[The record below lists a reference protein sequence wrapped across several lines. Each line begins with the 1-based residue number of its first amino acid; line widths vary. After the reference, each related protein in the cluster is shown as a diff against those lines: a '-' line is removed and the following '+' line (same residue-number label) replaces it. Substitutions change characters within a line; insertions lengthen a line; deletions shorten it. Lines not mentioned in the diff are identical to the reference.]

1 MSLPRGGEAGVQVA
15 HFSTATTSVI
25 MTPMLGMLSKL
36 NSSALVCALVLSL
49 LLVFSG
55 CGGGGGGGT
64 TPEPEPPSPVSPAPT
79 PDPPLPPPPP
89 APAPDPLPV
98 QPPPPCIEIHED
110 GCLSGTAL
118 EAQASL
124 LAQDYRDND
133 VSLNNQWGLEA
144 VNADWAYA
152 NVDLLKGVASKPGA
166 GVTIGFIDSGIDTSH
181 PQFVGKTV
189 TEMFLDG
196 VTDETGD
203 KFSHGTAVA
212 SVAAGVRAES
222 LMSSANGVAWG
233 ADIAMFSIP
242 TGSRD
247 GNYTPISLTGLS
259 NADSRWASNINSVL
273 NWRDGQRKVDF
284 LNLSVG
290 HEGIIDSYSEQDLR
304 DNFGTAIAAMAQVG
318 RSEKTVLIWSAGND
332 HGDSCDPAEVEQ
344 CENGQ
349 VNAVS
354 VWVPAGLAARISE
367 LRGHSLAVVALK
379 SSDSTIAGF
388 SNRCGIAADYCLAA
402 PGTAMTLA
410 YFGPREVNNVITN
423 GYRGI
428 GVGQGTSYAAPMVA
442 GGLALMKQLFRDQLS
457 NTALVTRLLNTADN
471 TGVYANRSVY
481 GRGKMDLK
489 AATSPVGVLEVV
501 PGTQVDGS
509 GLDLRT
515 TGMLLGPAFGDGVQ
529 RSFAGR
535 ELVAFDRLGAP
546 FWFDLGGFASV
557 APGPSTTGRLQDF
570 LATDSWDTPPRS
582 IGFPAGAFRLGYGTA
597 PVPWQLGLAAR
608 TAGARVSHL
617 ALPERTLTLTMAP
630 QAGLSVAAFTSE
642 GVFRQAPTSGATL
655 VWRPSG
661 SPLGLR
667 AGWLGERQTMLG
679 GTARGAFGGLAAG
692 TAFVGL
698 EGEAVLGGWRLGAT
712 AESGTVSPAARG
724 GVIDG
729 MTALTTSAFT
739 FSASRSFV
747 DAGLLRFSVSQPLR
761 VEHGRAS
768 LTVPVGRT
776 KTGEVVHLP
785 VSAQLA
791 PSGRQ
796 LDVAAHWQQRLVIGE
811 LRLGVVATHQPGH
824 RVTASPALTLLS
836 GWRWIF

>member
-1 MSLPRGGEAGVQVA
+1 M
-15 HFSTATTSVI
+15 
-25 MTPMLGMLSKL
+25 
-36 NSSALVCALVLSL
+36 
-49 LLVFSG
+49 
-55 CGGGGGGGT
+55 
-64 TPEPEPPSPVSPAPT
+64 
-79 PDPPLPPPPP
+79 
-89 APAPDPLPV
+89 
-98 QPPPPCIEIHED
+98 
-110 GCLSGTAL
+110 
-118 EAQASL
+118 SL
-124 LAQDYRDND
+124 LAQDYRDHD
-133 VSLNNQWGLEA
+133 VSLGNQWGLETI
-144 VNADWAYA
+144 NADWAYA
-152 NVDLLKGVASKPGA
+152 NVELLKGQDAKPGA
-166 GVTIGFIDSGIDTSH
+166 GVTIGFLDTGIDTGH
-181 PQFVGKTV
+181 PQFAGKTV
-189 TEMFLDG
+189 TEVFLEG
-196 VTDETGD
+196 KPDETGD
-203 KFSHGTAVA
+203 AFSHGTAVA
-212 SVAAGVRAES
+212 SVAAGVRAAS
-222 LMSSANGVAWG
+222 LTSSANGVAWG
-233 ADIAMFSIP
+233 ADIAMFAIP
-242 TGSRD
+242 TSPGS
-247 GNYTPISLTGLS
+247 GQYTPVSLAGLGS
-259 NADSRWASNINSVL
+259 ADATWASLANSVL
-273 NWRDGQRKVDF
+273 NWRNGRRKVDF

-290 HEGIIDSYSEQDLR
+290 YNGIIDSYSEQDLR
-304 DNFGTAIAAMAQVG
+304 DNFGTAIAAMAQAG
-318 RSEKTVLIWSAGND
+318 ASEKTILVWSAGNA
-332 HGDSCDPAEVEQ
+332 HGYPCDPAEVAQ
-344 CENGQ
+344 CRDDEK

-354 VWVPAGLAARISE
+354 VEVMPGLAARIAE
-367 LRGHSLAVVALK
+367 LRGHSLAVVALQA
-379 SSDSTIAGF
+379 SDSTIAGF
-388 SNRCGIAADYCLAA
+388 SSRCGIAADYCIAA
-402 PGTAMTLA
+402 PGSQVRVA
-410 YFGPREVNNVITN
+410 YYGPHGGNN
-423 GYRGI
+423 
-428 GVGQGTSYAAPMVA
+428 GVRRTGTSSGTSVAAPMVA

-489 AATSPVGVLEVV
+489 TATSPVGVLEVV

-515 TGMLLGPAFGDGVQ
+515 TGMLPGPAFGDGIQ

-570 LATDSWDTPPRS
+570 LATDSRGAPPRS
-582 IGFPAGAFRLGYGTA
+582 TGFPAGAFRLGYGTA

-617 ALPERTLTLTMAP
+617 ALAERTLTLTMAP
-630 QAGLSVAAFTSE
+630 RAGLSVAAFTSE
-642 GVFRQAPTSGATL
+642 VVLRQAPTSGATL
-655 VWRPSG
+655 AWRPNG
-661 SPLGLR
+661 FPLGLR

-698 EGEAVLGGWRLGAT
+698 EGEAVLGNWRLGAT
-712 AESGTVSPAARG
+712 AESGTVRPAARG

-739 FSASRSFV
+739 LSASRSFA
-747 DAGLLRFSVSQPLR
+747 DTGLLRVSVSQPLR

-796 LDVAAHWQQRLVIGE
+796 LDVAVHWQQRLATGE

-824 RVTASPALTLLS
+824 RVTAGPALTLLS

>member
-1 MSLPRGGEAGVQVA
+1 M
-15 HFSTATTSVI
+15 
-25 MTPMLGMLSKL
+25 
-36 NSSALVCALVLSL
+36 
-49 LLVFSG
+49 
-55 CGGGGGGGT
+55 
-64 TPEPEPPSPVSPAPT
+64 
-79 PDPPLPPPPP
+79 
-89 APAPDPLPV
+89 
-98 QPPPPCIEIHED
+98 
-110 GCLSGTAL
+110 
-118 EAQASL
+118 SL
-124 LAQDYRDND
+124 LAQEYRDDD
-133 VSLNNQWGLEA
+133 VSFGNQWGLETI
-144 VNADWAYA
+144 NADWAYA
-152 NVDLLKGVASKPGA
+152 NVELLKGPDAKPGA
-166 GVTIGFIDSGIDTSH
+166 GVTIGFIDTGIDTGH
-181 PQFVGKTV
+181 PQFAGKTV
-189 TEMFLDG
+189 TEVFLEG
-196 VTDETGD
+196 KPDETGD
-203 KFSHGTAVA
+203 EFSHGTAVA
-212 SVAAGVRAES
+212 SVAAGVRAAS
-222 LMSSANGVAWG
+222 LTSSANGVAWG
-233 ADIAMFSIP
+233 ADIAMFAIP
-242 TGSRD
+242 TSPGSGR
-247 GNYTPISLTGLS
+247 YTPVSLAGLGS
-259 NADSRWASNINSVL
+259 ADATWASLANSVL
-273 NWRDGQRKVDF
+273 NWRNGRRKVDF

-290 HEGIIDSYSEQDLR
+290 YNGIIDSYSEQDLR
-304 DNFGTAIAAMAQVG
+304 DNFGTTIAAMAQAG
-318 RSEKTVLIWSAGND
+318 ASEKTILVWSAGNA
-332 HGDSCDPAEVEQ
+332 HGYPCDPAEVAQ
-344 CENGQ
+344 CRDDEK

-354 VWVPAGLAARISE
+354 VEVMPGLAARIAE

-388 SNRCGIAADYCLAA
+388 SSRCGIAADYCIAA
-402 PGTAMTLA
+402 PGSRVRVA
-410 YFGPREVNNVITN
+410 YYGPHGGNN
-423 GYRGI
+423 
-428 GVGQGTSYAAPMVA
+428 GVRRTGTSSGTSVAAPMVA

-501 PGTQVDGS
+501 PGTQVDGL

-582 IGFPAGAFRLGYGTA
+582 IDFPSGAFRLGYGTA

-608 TAGARVSHL
+608 TAGTRVSHL

-655 VWRPSG
+655 AWRPNG

-712 AESGTVSPAARG
+712 AESGTVRPAARG

-739 FSASRSFV
+739 FSASRSFA
-747 DAGLLRFSVSQPLR
+747 DAGLLRVSVSQPLR
-761 VEHGRAS
+761 VEHGCAS
-768 LTVPVGRT
+768 FTVPVGRT

-796 LDVAAHWQQRLVIGE
+796 LDVAVHWQQRLAIGE

-824 RVTASPALTLLS
+824 RVTASPALTVLS